1 MSTSA
6 LVHAPRPF
14 GKIALPYALV
24 APAILVA
31 LGIAVLPLLYALWL
45 SFQDWYLLRN
55 PQPVWG
61 GLVNFEALLADSALW
76 RAFWRTWVWTLGTV
90 AVEIGLALPL
100 ALLLNRDTAIARM
113 ASALILLPWVMPFI
127 VLGYGWRFL
136 LDSEVGALHT
146 LLQFFGIAGNSS
158 ILNDPNLA
166 LAVITFISGWK
177 GMPFMVLALLAA
189 LKSIPDELYEAA
201 AIDGAGPW
209 QRFVSITLPSIQ
221 NTMLIIG
228 LVLGILAFYSF
239 DLPWIMA
246 RGGPQDATTILGI
259 TMFKAVFTDLRPA
272 YAAAISVVMLVIL
285 AAASFL
291 TLKLGRRP

>member
-6 LVHAPRPF
+6 QVHVPRAF
-14 GKIALPYALV
+14 GKAALPYALV

-61 GLVNFEALLADSALW
+61 GLVNFEALLTDGALW
-76 RAFWRTWVWTLGTV
+76 RAFWRTWIWTLGTV
-90 AVEIGLALPL
+90 AVEIALALPL
-100 ALLLNRDTAIARM
+100 ALLLIRDTTIARL

-136 LDSEVGALHT
+136 LDSEVGALHA

-209 QRFVSITLPSIQ
+209 QRFASITLPSIQ

-239 DLPWIMA
+239 DLPWIMV